1 MTNYDNN
8 CQLNSK
14 LIETMSASDKN
25 SNMPILR
32 NEFSKI
38 LGDLFTMKKFTE
50 MTHI

>member
-14 LIETMSASDKN
+14 LIETISASDKN

-32 NEFSKI
+32 NEFSNI
-38 LGDLFTMKKFTE
+38 FVE
-50 MTHI
+50 MTHIND